1 MKIIRFIGIALLT
14 VLVSVSFS
22 ACSSSSSDDDNN
34 NGNGDN
40 PITTNKYLMKTTL
53 ANGKGE
59 VFLEDIYSYDSNNR
73 ISKINAISHF
83 ANVSADSYSYSYAD
97 NSILVNGI
105 TYTVSNGRITSTSN
119 GVSFTYDNDGYLT
132 SASKNGN
139 TLTYTWSG
147 GNLIYISYKRSSS
160 IEEVESTSYEYTNLT
175 FPQNY
180 PYCPEVIDTS
190 ADEIM
195 VFPSLLGDYW
205 GKTLKNLPKKYV
217 RKYRGTVDETADYDY
232 TMQDGYPSIIKLT
245 DHRGSVSIITCQ
257 WK

>member
-1 MKIIRFIGIALLT
+1 MVAAL
-14 VLVSVSFS
+14 VLSG
-22 ACSSSSSDDDNN
+22 CSKSDDDSN
-34 NGNGDN
+34 NGNGDS
-40 PITTNKYLMKTTL
+40 PITTNKYLMKTSL

-83 ANVSADSYSYSYAD
+83 ANVGANSYSYSYGD
-97 NSILVNGI
+97 NSIVVNGI

-119 GVSFTYDNDGYLT
+119 GVSFTYDNDGYFK

-147 GNLIYISYKRSSS
+147 GNLTYISYKRSSS
-160 IEEVESTSYEYTNLT
+160 TEEVESVSYDYTNLS

-180 PYCPEVIDTS
+180 PYSPEVIDAS
-190 ADEIM
+190 ADEIL
-195 VFPSLLGDYW
+195 VFPPLLGGYW
-205 GKTLKNLPKKYV
+205 GKTPKNLPKKYV
-217 RKYRGTVDETADYDY
+217 RKYHGNVDETEDYDY
-232 TMQDGYPSIIKLT
+232 TMQDGYPSIIKSIN
-245 DHRGSVSIITCQ
+245 HRGSVYTTTCQ